1 MPEEKTQKRV
11 LYRTLAGQENSR
23 LMQDNE
29 ETRFK
34 NVYPVKH
41 PDYGEVYPEPD
52 EDWHGTVYIQ
62 GRGPLS
68 PETTAATAAKKFR
81 FIDVGSM
88 NNPLTPVS
96 HRRVTGRPIETPALI
111 RGYAVTAA
119 KTPYPALNPSASD
132 NSSPAGNATPEKKLS
147 PVLSNRQNIPQPSA
161 VMQNPFVIQNDWIK
175 GGFQDNPM
183 IRQYMPEFSDRSW
196 SLEKKNVRYLDAS
209 GNVNFRDMTPV
220 EAPAYQNLKPEY
232 NENLE
237 KVYTDINEEGQF
249 IQYPE
254 FDVAKL
260 YDPNQSTLADP
271 AHKKIM
277 AGLES
282 LNSNPYYN
290 QMYYDMSQK
299 GGTYAWRENL
309 NLNNGIEAQF
319 VPKHDMIEF
328 KNIEKMLPQNI
339 EEELIHAAQKQAYG
353 MDTMVA
359 NKKKYGKSIELEAK
373 IIQDYIRTLKTFQV
387 QQGAYPPGSYGMKGP
402 NNILYNAFLKKIA
415 KQGGFTEAD
424 LKEYYKWGRQ
434 LNQVEGDVDPD
445 FYPQL
450 LFRYFGKEK
459 K

>member
-1 MPEEKTQKRV
+1 
-11 LYRTLAGQENSR
+11 
-23 LMQDNE
+23 
-29 ETRFK
+29 
-34 NVYPVKH
+34 
-41 PDYGEVYPEPD
+41 
-52 EDWHGTVYIQ
+52 
-62 GRGPLS
+62 
-68 PETTAATAAKKFR
+68 
-81 FIDVGSM
+81 
-88 NNPLTPVS
+88 
-96 HRRVTGRPIETPALI
+96 
-111 RGYAVTAA
+111 
-119 KTPYPALNPSASD
+119 
-132 NSSPAGNATPEKKLS
+132 
-147 PVLSNRQNIPQPSA
+147 
-161 VMQNPFVIQNDWIK
+161 
-175 GGFQDNPM
+175 
-183 IRQYMPEFSDRSW
+183 
-196 SLEKKNVRYLDAS
+196 
-209 GNVNFRDMTPV
+209 MTPV

-415 KQGGFTEAD
+415 KQGG
-424 LKEYYKWGRQ
+424 LPK
-434 LNQVEGDVDPD
+434 PI
-445 FYPQL
+445 
-450 LFRYFGKEK
+450 
-459 K
+459 